1 MSKKYGITWINCID
15 LGADNILKIGKH
27 KSWIVKVSIIL
38 MGCPCHIAHNTARKS
53 IKAFCDHNIEDFDIE
68 ELVVDIYFHFDH
80 SSKRKSLLK

>member
-1 MSKKYGITWINCID
+1 
-15 LGADNILKIGKH
+15 
-27 KSWIVKVSIIL
+27 

-80 SSKRKSLLK
+80 SSKRKSLLKYFFSFSDQEYCKIIKFLFVGLDCQHALREL